1 MGPTAWQPSGGG
13 TMTFVPCLIHGH
25 HDAESPEATSCTD
38 VVPGQLYR
46 ARYDAETEALFVA
59 ANRRAS

>member
-1 MGPTAWQPSGGG
+1 M
-13 TMTFVPCLIHGH
+13 FVPCLVHGH
-25 HDAESPEATSCTD
+25 HDAESPEATSCPD
-38 VVPGQLYR
+38 VLAGLTYR